1 MVQIPNPKE
10 FQWDKGN
17 IFKNYSKHGI
27 TTKESEEIILDSN
40 VLINQDIKHSQ
51 KEKRF
56 IAIGKTFKNKI
67 LFVIYTIRKNKIR
80 IISARIANKKEKY
93 LYAKKT

>member
-1 MVQIPNPKE
+1 MIQIPDPKE
-10 FQWDKGN
+10 FQWDRSN
-17 IFKNYSKHGI
+17 IFKNYFKHGI
-27 TTKESEEIILDSN
+27 TTKESEEIMLDSN
-40 VLINQDIKHSQ
+40 VLINKDIKHSQ

-80 IISARIANKKEKY
+80 IISARVANKKEKY